1 MTNLTDYDI
10 LVSVQSEL
18 DKLKKDYNDLLLAN
32 LRLIKL
38 LKEIKDAYIDLTSQD
53 EYSSYYID
61 EAKDFVNI
69 VERSLKEASFLQE
82 LEK

>member
-18 DKLKKDYNDLLLAN
+18 DKLRKDYNNLTLAN

-38 LKEIKDAYIDLTSQD
+38 LKDCRD
-53 EYSSYYID
+53 ELDGEFGIGAANLVEEID
-61 EAKDFVNI
+61 EV
-69 VERSLKEASFLQE
+69 LK
-82 LEK
+82 

>member
-18 DKLKKDYNDLLLAN
+18 DKLRKDYNTLLLAN

-38 LKEIKDAYIDLTSQD
+38 LKDCKPYVNSRFIETRERLNKPYTASDNILHNKAEKLLTK
-53 EYSSYYID
+53 ID
-61 EAKDFVNI
+61 EV
-69 VERSLKEASFLQE
+69 LK
-82 LEK
+82 